1 MKVLA
6 RRIGKYIIYKN
17 RKIYSYKNRKIYKI
31 YKYIS
36 EVYPMEKDQT
46 VQDSTGNSLQ
56 VEKYLLCSGPQIFIL
71 WGT

>member
-6 RRIGKYIIYKN
+6 RIIEKYI
-17 RKIYSYKNRKIYKI
+17 S
-31 YKYIS
+31 IS

-56 VEKYLLCSGPQIFIL
+56 VEKYLLYSGPQIFIL
-71 WGT
+71 WGTESLLQCKN